1 MKFLVSSIN
10 GYLSFFRLAASS
22 VFPINPPALH
32 NYFYS
37 EPLSVRQPCAAV
49 HHPAGLSA
57 LLSLY
62 SCIYKASY
70 L

>member
-22 VFPINPPALH
+22 VVLINPPALH

-37 EPLSVRQPCAAV
+37 KPLP
-49 HHPAGLSA
+49 
-57 LLSLY
+57 
-62 SCIYKASY
+62 
-70 L
+70 